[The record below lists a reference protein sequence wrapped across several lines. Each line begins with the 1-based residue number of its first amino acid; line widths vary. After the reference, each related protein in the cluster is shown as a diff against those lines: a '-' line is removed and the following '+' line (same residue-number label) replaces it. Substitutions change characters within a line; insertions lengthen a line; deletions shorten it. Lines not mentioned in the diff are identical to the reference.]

1 MKRVIAFVL
10 VLFQA
15 MPVMAQ
21 NAPAQQGQ
29 VLNLQDADIRVFIQ
43 DVARATGTTFIID
56 PKVQGKVTVTSQQ
69 PLQRTELLDVL
80 LSALRANGLVAIPTA
95 SGAYRVAPEEGA
107 AQSAGSLGGNVGDG
121 FSTQVF
127 RLHTLDARSAAEAL
141 KPLIGRQG
149 VVLPSS
155 RGNLLVIA
163 DYSDNLRRIRNLLTE
178 IDRAGGVTETVTLR
192 ASSAREIAEVL
203 NSLLKG
209 PGADI
214 QARNGLVSIIVVESS
229 NSIILRGEAEAV
241 RPLLPIIADL
251 DRRAEGAGDVR
262 VVQLQHADAAQ
273 LVPVLR
279 QLVGQSA
286 PSTPAPVTT
295 RVSSTKVGISPGSEP
310 APAEPA
316 PAPVSSGEQ
325 RASITRYPGANA
337 IVIAASPDT
346 QHMLA
351 EVIRKLDVRREQV
364 LVEAIVVEV
373 SDTTAKRLGVQFALS
388 GRNASG
394 APFTATNYSNA
405 RPNLPAILGAGV
417 GPDYLPEGSTLQGLR
432 DAAAASLLGANGLI
446 TGGIGQIN
454 GDTLFTFVINA
465 VKSDTNSNLLS
476 TPSIMTLDN
485 QEATIL
491 VGQNVPITTGEVL
504 GTANVNPFRTIQRQ
518 DVGIQLD
525 VKPQIN
531 AGGTVTLFL
540 RQEVSSVAG
549 PVSAASAELVL
560 NRRQVETTVN
570 VDDGEIIVLGGL
582 LDQNERLSVE
592 KTPRLGEV
600 PVLGA
605 LFRSTS
611 RQRDRTNLMI
621 FIRPTIVR
629 SAADARRATAPK
641 YEYIVGQQTVGTPD
655 RQSQL
660 EEMVRKYLRAEP
672 PRVPAVPPLPAPAT
686 AAPASAPAK
695 LQ

>member
-1 MKRVIAFVL
+1 M
-10 VLFQA
+10 
-15 MPVMAQ
+15 
-21 NAPAQQGQ
+21 
-29 VLNLQDADIRVFIQ
+29 
-43 DVARATGTTFIID
+43 
-56 PKVQGKVTVTSQQ
+56 
-69 PLQRTELLDVL
+69 
-80 LSALRANGLVAIPTA
+80 
-95 SGAYRVAPEEGA
+95 
-107 AQSAGSLGGNVGDG
+107 
-121 FSTQVF
+121 
-127 RLHTLDARSAAEAL
+127 
-141 KPLIGRQG
+141 
-149 VVLPSS
+149 
-155 RGNLLVIA
+155 
-163 DYSDNLRRIRNLLTE
+163 
-178 IDRAGGVTETVTLR
+178 
-192 ASSAREIAEVL
+192 
-203 NSLLKG
+203 
-209 PGADI
+209 
-214 QARNGLVSIIVVESS
+214 
-229 NSIILRGEAEAV
+229 
-241 RPLLPIIADL
+241 
-251 DRRAEGAGDVR
+251 
-262 VVQLQHADAAQ
+262 
-273 LVPVLR
+273 
-279 QLVGQSA
+279 
-286 PSTPAPVTT
+286 
-295 RVSSTKVGISPGSEP
+295 
-310 APAEPA
+310 
-316 PAPVSSGEQ
+316 
-325 RASITRYPGANA
+325 
-337 IVIAASPDT
+337 
-346 QHMLA
+346 
-351 EVIRKLDVRREQV
+351 

-405 RPNLPAILGAGV
+405 RPNLPAILGAAV
-417 GPDYLPEGSTLQGLR
+417 GSNVLAEGSTLQGLR

-570 VDDGEIIVLGGL
+570 VDDGEIVVLGGL

-592 KTPRLGEV
+592 KTPLLGDV

-641 YEYIVGQQTVGTPD
+641 YEYIVGQQSAADPE

-660 EEMVRKYLRAEP
+660 EELVRKYLRAEP
-672 PRVPAVPPLPAPAT
+672 PRLPAVPPVSAPA
-686 AAPASAPAK
+686 APTSPPAK

>member
-1 MKRVIAFVL
+1 MKRVIAFIL

-107 AQSAGSLGGNVGDG
+107 AQTAGGLGASVGDG

-163 DYSDNLRRIRNLLTE
+163 DYSDNLRRIRNLLAE

-203 NSLLKG
+203 NTLLKG
-209 PGADI
+209 PGADL

-286 PSTPAPVTT
+286 ASTPVPVST
-295 RVSSTKVGISPGSEP
+295 RVSSSTRVGMNPGSEP

-316 PAPVSSGEQ
+316 PTPVSSGEQ

-405 RPNLPAILGAGV
+405 RPNLPAILGAAG

-432 DAAAASLLGANGLI
+432 DAAAASLLGANGLV

-592 KTPRLGEV
+592 KTPLLGEV

-641 YEYIVGQQTVGTPD
+641 YEYIVGQQSSGNPD

-672 PRVPAVPPLPAPAT
+672 PRVPAVPPLPAPA
-686 AAPASAPAK
+686 APASAPAK

>member
-10 VLFQA
+10 VLLQV

-107 AQSAGSLGGNVGDG
+107 AQSAGSLGASVGDG

-163 DYSDNLRRIRNLLTE
+163 DYSDNLRRIRNLLAE

-203 NSLLKG
+203 NTLLKG
-209 PGADI
+209 PGADL

-262 VVQLQHADAAQ
+262 VVQLQHADATQ

-286 PSTPAPVTT
+286 ASTPAPVPTRISSST
-295 RVSSTKVGISPGSEP
+295 RVGMNPGTEP
-310 APAEPA
+310 APTEPV
-316 PAPVSSGEQ
+316 PAPVSGGEQ

-373 SDTTAKRLGVQFALS
+373 SDTTAKRLGVQFALA

-405 RPNLPAILGAGV
+405 RPNLPAILGAAV

-592 KTPRLGEV
+592 KTPLLGEV

-641 YEYIVGQQTVGTPD
+641 YEYIVGQQSSGNPD

-660 EEMVRKYLRAEP
+660 EELVRKYLRAEP
-672 PRVPAVPPLPAPAT
+672 PRVPAVPPLPAA